1 MNKVSEKI
9 VSKKERIS
17 EVMNE
22 SINEYKI
29 ERTKLIYEGKKGW

>member
-1 MNKVSEKI
+1 MKKVSENI

-29 ERTKLIYEGKKGW
+29 ERRKVIYEREKGW